1 MTELG
6 VEDLIALLAAH
17 PGWRFFN
24 HYGEEYVY
32 DRRKELFRYDGWDC
46 YNDCPDAR
54 IRNLRTP
61 RRLLKRVEAPY
72 MYRCATLEGNSLKLW
87 TEGEWGEKDIP
98 ELALSVL
105 EPVDAES
112 IVQGNQTTET

>member
-6 VEDLIALLAAH
+6 IEDLIGLLAAH
-17 PGWRFFN
+17 PCWRFFN
-24 HYGEEYVY
+24 RYGEEYAY
-32 DRRKELFRYDGWDC
+32 DRRKELFRYDGWDY
-46 YNDCPDAR
+46 YNDGPDTR

-98 ELALSVL
+98 ELVLSVL

-112 IVQGNQTTET
+112 IVCDGCTTET